1 MNSEYTTP
9 STGSGKSFLPL
20 TLISLSVIFFFIW
33 QLKMISENRSNLQ
46 TNKSKLEDFV
56 SNNSQ
61 KVLDQETKAKQVE
74 SSLEKLVLD
83 LLDAAKTDKDAQAI
97 VTKYNIKQ
105 QQPAAT
111 PAP

>member
-1 MNSEYTTP
+1 MNSEYIP
-9 STGSGKSFLPL
+9 STSGKSFLPL
-20 TLISLSVIFFFIW
+20 TLISLSVIFFFVW
-33 QLKMISENRSNLQ
+33 QLKMISENRTNLQ

-74 SSLEKLVLD
+74 SSLEKLVMD
-83 LLDAAKTDKDAQAI
+83 LLEAAKTDPDAKAI
-97 VTKYNIKQ
+97 VNKYNIKQ
-105 QQPAAT
+105 QAPAAT